1 MTRYID
7 RPYHNDVVKGGNT
20 PPPVK
25 DAALGGLEGI
35 RRRLQVA
42 SSEDKKVAVLRD
54 VLRYGQA
61 GRDLLKQI
69 VKSESGAVQVA
80 AYCLLNFDSQAT
92 EIESQ
97 EILGVINAAVQRA
110 IDTRID
116 VRQVSSPSLQEE
128 ANKSAVTAQTD
139 LQRNLQ
145 KQDYPIVASNSGVN
159 NKDTNTNNSGRIRAS
174 NNSNTS
180 DRQPQ
185 KSQNPQ
191 LIKPAAKLSSDRTP
205 QLPPIQP
212 RSQVR
217 IEANRGDR
225 QPHQPNSA
233 NHKSKQTKPSKSDQK
248 EGKKHQ
254 SGLKKWFNQTLGR
267 SD

>member
-1 MTRYID
+1 MTRYSD

-54 VLRYGQA
+54 VLRYGNA

-69 VKSESGAVQVA
+69 VKAESGAVQVA

-110 IDTRID
+110 IDTRIE
-116 VRQVSSPSLQEE
+116 VRQVSSPNLQDE
-128 ANKSAVTAQTD
+128 ANTTITAITNSQKTD
-139 LQRNLQ
+139 SST
-145 KQDYPIVASNSGVN
+145 VVSNP
-159 NKDTNTNNSGRIRAS
+159 DRIHS
-174 NNSNTS
+174 NN
-180 DRQPQ
+180 
-185 KSQNPQ
+185 
-191 LIKPAAKLSSDRTP
+191 SSDRTQQP
-205 QLPPIQP
+205 AAKSSSDRIQLPSFQP
-212 RSQVR
+212 PSQARIAANQNQSSTNRSDRPLSQSHQ
-217 IEANRGDR
+217 ANSNPR
-225 QPHQPNSA
+225 
-233 NHKSKQTKPSKSDQK
+233 SKQTKLSKRDK
-248 EGKKHQ
+248 KDGKNNQ
-254 SGLKKWFNQTLGR
+254 GGLKKWLNQTLGI
-267 SD
+267 SDQ